1 MYKLL
6 LCTRYLLTRYLALAS
21 IISVMLGVATLIV
34 VNSVMEGFSTK
45 LKGRMRGLLA
55 DVLVETPSQDGFAHL
70 LERMRRVERLVGD
83 KVEAVSPVIET
94 FAVMQFRYNGQSVTR
109 AVRLIG
115 IDPATRSQVGEFAQ
129 HLLNPESRNDPAA
142 CFQVRGELAERYKSG
157 GDVMSRSDLDE
168 PTPAPPPRVIDQSD
182 ERPPIDPPASIEI
195 PVYGV
200 VLGFGIASY
209 RDKDSKA
216 GHMTD
221 VFMIEPGDE
230 IRLATISR
238 DETDGYE
245 GRKGSLR
252 PVVFKCVVT
261 DLFKCGMSEYD
272 SNIIFMDIKDVQ
284 RLRTMQD
291 RATGLQIK
299 LKDYDRDAQSVVE
312 TLKEPQNF
320 HPGFFI
326 VQTWEGKQGA
336 ILAAISIERGILNV
350 LLFLIIAV
358 AGFGILAIFS
368 MIVVEKTRD
377 IGILKALGASNAG
390 VMGVFLSYGLAL
402 GIVGAGLGTLMGVG
416 ITVYINEIEQF
427 ISSQTGQDVFDRS
440 IYYFDAIPTDMKLQH
455 VLFVNLG
462 AILIAVGASV
472 FPALRA
478 ALLHPVRALRYE

>member
-55 DVLVETPSQDGFAHL
+55 DVLVETPSQEGFPGL
-70 LERMRRVERLVGD
+70 RERMRRVQQLGGD
-83 KVEAVSPVIET
+83 RVEAISPVIET
-94 FAVMQFRYNGQSVTR
+94 FAVLQFRYNGQSVTR

-129 HLLNPESRNDPAA
+129 HLLNPDNKANPAD
-142 CFQVRGELAERYKSG
+142 CFDVKGELAEKYRQG
-157 GDVMSRSDLDE
+157 DDVMSRDDLDE
-168 PTPAPPPRVIDQSD
+168 PSTPAKPIDD
-182 ERPPIDPPASIEI
+182 ERPAIDPPPPLEI

-216 GHMTD
+216 GQTKD
-221 VFMIEPGDE
+221 VFMIDPGDE

-238 DETDGYE
+238 DETEGYD

-252 PVVFKCVVT
+252 PVVFKAVVT

-284 RLRTMQD
+284 RLRAMQD
-291 RATGLQIK
+291 RATGLHIK
-299 LKDYDRDAQSVVE
+299 VKDFEQDAKAVVDAV
-312 TLKEPQNF
+312 KESEYF
-320 HPGFFI
+320 HPSFFI

-358 AGFGILAIFS
+358 AGFGILAIFA

-402 GIVGAGLGTLMGVG
+402 GIVGAGLGTLMGVS
-416 ITVYINEIEQF
+416 ITIYINEIEQL
-427 ISSQTGQDVFDRS
+427 ISSYTGQDVFDRS
-440 IYYFDAIPTDMKLQH
+440 IYYFDSIPTDMKLEH
-455 VLFVNLG
+455 VLGVNIG
-462 AILIAVGASV
+462 ALLIAVGASI